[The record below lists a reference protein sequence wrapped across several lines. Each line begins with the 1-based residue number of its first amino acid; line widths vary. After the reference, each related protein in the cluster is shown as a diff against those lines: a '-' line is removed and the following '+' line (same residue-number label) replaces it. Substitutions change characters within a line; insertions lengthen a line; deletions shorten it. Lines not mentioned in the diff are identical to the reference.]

1 MENPAEAQAGALAE
15 SQAAPQ
21 TQDLP
26 SPHLTPDA
34 VPVGTPLAWPIA
46 DSDGTL
52 LFASGAILATTD
64 ERKFLFDNFHPHR
77 GDLLDAATQPELQTD
92 HPTDTTG
99 KLTLRDMHLTIG
111 ALIGVRSQLGS
122 GAPMHPCRIIGFAPN
137 HALFVTPPL
146 QEGRL
151 LPLGLGEN
159 VEIVAIASHAV
170 FRFVCTVEAVCRAPF
185 DYVVLSKPGV
195 IRRLRERKS
204 IRVHAHLAVRFGIGE
219 TGDSYEGLGLAKSI
233 SALGMSLTASWTL
246 GAVGERL
253 RVAFCVKSA
262 ELQTEIQTTAVIRNV
277 QKGSAPGEPSTH
289 GLELDQLDAAQQMA
303 MKVFVFDRQD
313 DVQYWSNGLK

>member
-1 MENPAEAQAGALAE
+1 MENKTEPPSEAQPVAR
-15 SQAAPQ
+15 
-21 TQDLP
+21 TP
-26 SPHLTPDA
+26 SPLALEA
-34 VPVGTPLAWPIA
+34 VPIGTPLDWPIA
-46 DSDGTL
+46 DATGTL
-52 LFASGAILATTD
+52 LFARGSILATPD

-77 GDLLDAATQPELQTD
+77 GDLLNTDAQPDPEPD
-92 HPTDTTG
+92 HPTNTTG
-99 KLTLRDMHLTIG
+99 QLTLKDMHLTIG
-111 ALIGVRSQLGS
+111 ALIGIRSQLGS

-146 QEGRL
+146 QDGRL
-151 LPLGLGEN
+151 LPLSPGEN
-159 VEIVAIASHAV
+159 IEIVAIASHAV

-185 DYVVLSKPGV
+185 DYMVLSKPGA

-219 TGDSYEGLGLAKSI
+219 TGESYEGLGLAKSI
-233 SALGMSLTASWTL
+233 SALGMSLSASWML

-253 RVAFCVKSA
+253 RIAFCLKSA
-262 ELQTEIQTTAVIRNV
+262 ELHTEIQTTAVIRNV
-277 QKGSAPGEPSTH
+277 QKGAASGEPSTH

>member
-1 MENPAEAQAGALAE
+1 MENQTEAQAEAQAT
-15 SQAAPQ
+15 AP
-21 TQDLP
+21 TP
-26 SPHLTPDA
+26 SLTLEA
-34 VPVGTPLAWPIA
+34 VPVGTPLDWPIA
-46 DSDGTL
+46 DATGTL
-52 LFASGAILATTD
+52 LFAAGTILATTD
-64 ERKFLFDNFHPHR
+64 ERQFLFANFHPHR
-77 GDLLDAATQPELQTD
+77 GDLLEKAPQPEPQAD
-92 HPTDTTG
+92 QPTTAS
-99 KLTLRDMHLTIG
+99 LTLKDMHLTIG
-111 ALIGVRSQLGS
+111 ALVGVRSQLGS

-146 QEGRL
+146 QDGRI
-151 LPLGLGEN
+151 LPLRLGEN
-159 VEIVAIASHAV
+159 IEIVAIASHAV
-170 FRFVCTVEAVCRAPF
+170 FRFVCTVESVCRAPF

-204 IRVHAHLAVRFGIGE
+204 IRVHAHLPVRFGIGE
-219 TGDSYEGLGLAKSI
+219 TGDSYDGLGLAKSI
-233 SALGMSLTASWTL
+233 SALGMSLAASWTL

-253 RVAFCVKSA
+253 RIAFNLKSA
-262 ELQTEIQTTAVIRNV
+262 EMHTEIETTAVIRNV